1 MLMLQSEADMD
12 IRRHGRESYPE
23 ECCGALIGRDGSVV
37 EAMRL
42 PNLMGEEARR
52 HFLVG
57 PVEYQVAEK
66 RAIEMGGKLMGFYHS
81 HPDHPARPSQNDLEQ
96 AWPTFLYV
104 ILAVQNGKPGTMTSW
119 RLREDRSAFDE
130 QTVAVT

>member
-1 MLMLQSEADMD
+1 MLMLQSEVDMD

-42 PNLMGEEARR
+42 QNLMGEEARR

-57 PVEYQVAEK
+57 PVDYQVAEK

-119 RLREDRSAFDE
+119 RLREDRSAFEE

>member
-1 MLMLQSEADMD
+1 MLMLRSDVDID
-12 IRRHGRESYPE
+12 IRRHGRDSYPE
-23 ECCGALIGRDGSVV
+23 ESCGALIGRDGFVV

-57 PVEYQVAEK
+57 PVEYQAAEN
-66 RAIEMGGKLMGFYHS
+66 RATEMGGQLIGFYHS
-81 HPDHPARPSQNDLEQ
+81 HPDHPARPSQTDLDQ
-96 AWPTFLYV
+96 AWPTFSYV
-104 ILAVQNGKPGTMTSW
+104 ILAVQNGEPGTMTSW

-130 QTVAVT
+130 QAVSVT

>member
-42 PNLMGEEARR
+42 PNLMGEEARQ

-66 RAIEMGGKLMGFYHS
+66 RATEMGGKLMGFYHS

-119 RLREDRSAFDE
+119 RLREDRSAFEE

>member
-23 ECCGALIGRDGSVV
+23 ECCGALIGLDGSVV

-66 RAIEMGGKLMGFYHS
+66 RATEMGGKLMGFYHS

-104 ILAVQNGKPGTMTSW
+104 ILAVQDGKPGTMTSW

>member
-23 ECCGALIGRDGSVV
+23 ECCGALIGRNGSVV

-52 HFLVG
+52 YFLVG

-66 RAIEMGGKLMGFYHS
+66 RATEMGGKLMGFYHS

-104 ILAVQNGKPGTMTSW
+104 ILAVQNGEPGTMTSW

>member
-1 MLMLQSEADMD
+1 VDMD

-42 PNLMGEEARR
+42 QNLMGEEARR

-119 RLREDRSAFDE
+119 RLREDRSAFEE

>member
-42 PNLMGEEARR
+42 PNLMGEEARQ

-66 RAIEMGGKLMGFYHS
+66 RATEMGGKLMGFYHS

-104 ILAVQNGKPGTMTSW
+104 ILAVQDGKPGTMTSW

>member
-42 PNLMGEEARR
+42 PNLMGEEARQ

-66 RAIEMGGKLMGFYHS
+66 RATEMGGKLMGFYHS

-104 ILAVQNGKPGTMTSW
+104 ILAVQDGKPGTMTSW

-130 QTVAVT
+130 QTVAVA

>member
-1 MLMLQSEADMD
+1 MLMLQSEADKD

-23 ECCGALIGRDGSVV
+23 ECCGALIGLDGSVV

-66 RAIEMGGKLMGFYHS
+66 RAVEMGGKLVGFYHS

-104 ILAVQNGKPGTMTSW
+104 ILAVQNGRPGTMTSW

>member
-66 RAIEMGGKLMGFYHS
+66 RATEMGGKLMGFYHS

-104 ILAVQNGKPGTMTSW
+104 ILAVQDGKPGTMTSW

-130 QTVAVT
+130 QTVAVA

>member
-66 RAIEMGGKLMGFYHS
+66 RATEMGGKLMGFYHS

-104 ILAVQNGKPGTMTSW
+104 ILAVQDGKPGTMTSW
-119 RLREDRSAFDE
+119 RLREDRSAFEE

>member
-1 MLMLQSEADMD
+1 MLMLRSDVDID
-12 IRRHGRESYPE
+12 IRRHGRDSYPE
-23 ECCGALIGRDGSVV
+23 ESCGALIGRDGFVV

-52 HFLVG
+52 RFLVG

-66 RAIEMGGKLMGFYHS
+66 RAAEMGGQLIGFYHS
-81 HPDHPARPSQNDLEQ
+81 HPDHPARPSQTDLDQ
-96 AWPTFLYV
+96 AWPTFSYV
-104 ILAVQNGKPGTMTSW
+104 ILAVQNGEPGTMTSW

-130 QTVAVT
+130 QAVSVT

>member
-1 MLMLQSEADMD
+1 MLMLQSEVDMD

-42 PNLMGEEARR
+42 QNLMGEEARR

-119 RLREDRSAFDE
+119 RLREDRSAFEE

>member
-1 MLMLQSEADMD
+1 MLQSEADMD

-42 PNLMGEEARR
+42 QNLMGEEARR

-57 PVEYQVAEK
+57 PVDYQVAEK

-119 RLREDRSAFDE
+119 RLREDRSAFEE

>member
-42 PNLMGEEARR
+42 QNLMGEEARR

-119 RLREDRSAFDE
+119 RLREDRSAFEE
-130 QTVAVT
+130 QPVAVT

>member
-66 RAIEMGGKLMGFYHS
+66 RATEMGGKLMGFYHS
-81 HPDHPARPSQNDLEQ
+81 HPDHPARPSRNDLEQ
-96 AWPTFLYV
+96 ALPTFLYV
-104 ILAVQNGKPGTMTSW
+104 ILAVQNGEPGTMTSW

-130 QTVAVT
+130 QTVAVA

>member
-42 PNLMGEEARR
+42 QNLMGEEARR

-119 RLREDRSAFDE
+119 RLREDRSAFEE

>member
-23 ECCGALIGRDGSVV
+23 ECCGALIGRDGSVI

-42 PNLMGEEARR
+42 PNLMGEAARR

-66 RAIEMGGKLMGFYHS
+66 RATEMGGELVGFYHS
-81 HPDHPARPSQNDLEQ
+81 HPDNPARPSQTDLDQ
-96 AWPTFLYV
+96 AWPTFSYV
-104 ILAVQNGKPGTMTSW
+104 ILAVQNGEPGVMTSW
-119 RLREDRSAFDE
+119 CLREDRSAFDE

>member
-1 MLMLQSEADMD
+1 MLQSEADMD

-66 RAIEMGGKLMGFYHS
+66 RATEMGGKLMGFYHS

-104 ILAVQNGKPGTMTSW
+104 ILAVQDGKPGTMTSW

-130 QTVAVT
+130 QTVAVA

>member
-42 PNLMGEEARR
+42 QNLMGEEARR

-57 PVEYQVAEK
+57 PVDYQVAEK

-119 RLREDRSAFDE
+119 RLREDWSAFEE

>member
-23 ECCGALIGRDGSVV
+23 ECCGALIGRNGSVV

-52 HFLVG
+52 YFLVG
-57 PVEYQVAEK
+57 PVEY
-66 RAIEMGGKLMGFYHS
+66 
-81 HPDHPARPSQNDLEQ
+81 
-96 AWPTFLYV
+96 
-104 ILAVQNGKPGTMTSW
+104 
-119 RLREDRSAFDE
+119 
-130 QTVAVT
+130 

>member
-1 MLMLQSEADMD
+1 MLMLRSDVDVD
-12 IRRHGRESYPE
+12 IRRHGRDSYPE

-66 RAIEMGGKLMGFYHS
+66 RPSEMGGELIGFYHS
-81 HPDHPARPSQNDLEQ
+81 HPDHPARPSQTDLHQ
-96 AWPTFLYV
+96 AWPTFSYV
-104 ILAVQNGKPGTMTSW
+104 ILAVQNGEPGAMTSW
-119 RLREDRSAFDE
+119 CLREDRSAFDE

>member
-23 ECCGALIGRDGSVV
+23 ECCGALIGLDGSVV

-66 RAIEMGGKLMGFYHS
+66 RAVEMGGKLMGFYHS

-104 ILAVQNGKPGTMTSW
+104 ILAVQDGKPGTMTSW

>member
-23 ECCGALIGRDGSVV
+23 ECCGALIGRNGSVV

-52 HFLVG
+52 YFLVG

-66 RAIEMGGKLMGFYHS
+66 RATEMGGKLMGFYHS

>member
-57 PVEYQVAEK
+57 PVEYQGAEK
-66 RAIEMGGKLMGFYHS
+66 RATEMGGKLMGFYHS

>member
-1 MLMLQSEADMD
+1 MLMLQSEADKD

-66 RAIEMGGKLMGFYHS
+66 RATEMGGKLMGFYHS

-104 ILAVQNGKPGTMTSW
+104 ILAVQDGKPGTMTSW

-130 QTVAVT
+130 QTVAVA

>member
-23 ECCGALIGRDGSVV
+23 ECCGALIGRNGSVV

-52 HFLVG
+52 YFLVG
-57 PVEYQVAEK
+57 PVEYQAAEK
-66 RAIEMGGKLMGFYHS
+66 RAAEMGGKLMGFYHS

-104 ILAVQNGKPGTMTSW
+104 ILAVQNGEPGTMTSW

>member
-23 ECCGALIGRDGSVV
+23 ECCGALIGRNGSVV

-66 RAIEMGGKLMGFYHS
+66 RATEMGGKLMGFYHS

>member
-42 PNLMGEEARR
+42 QNLMGEEARR

>member
-52 HFLVG
+52 QFLVG

-66 RAIEMGGKLMGFYHS
+66 RATEMGGKLMGFYHS

>member
-1 MLMLQSEADMD
+1 MLQSEADMD

-42 PNLMGEEARR
+42 QNLMGEEARR

-119 RLREDRSAFDE
+119 RLREDRSAFEE
-130 QTVAVT
+130 QPVAVT

>member
-52 HFLVG
+52 YFLVG
-57 PVEYQVAEK
+57 PVEYQGAEK
-66 RAIEMGGKLMGFYHS
+66 RATEMGGKLMGFYHS
-81 HPDHPARPSQNDLEQ
+81 HPYHPARPSQNDLEQ

>member
-23 ECCGALIGRDGSVV
+23 ECCGALIGLDGSVV

-66 RAIEMGGKLMGFYHS
+66 RATEMGGKLMGFYHS

-104 ILAVQNGKPGTMTSW
+104 ILAVQDGKPGTMTSW

-130 QTVAVT
+130 QTVAVA

>member
-66 RAIEMGGKLMGFYHS
+66 RATEMGGKLMGFYHS

-119 RLREDRSAFDE
+119 RLREDRSAFEE
-130 QTVAVT
+130 QQVAVT

>member
-23 ECCGALIGRDGSVV
+23 ECCGALIGLDGSVV

-66 RAIEMGGKLMGFYHS
+66 RATEMGGKLMGFYHP

-104 ILAVQNGKPGTMTSW
+104 ILAVQDGKPGTMTSW

>member
-23 ECCGALIGRDGSVV
+23 EWCGALIGRDGSVV

-66 RAIEMGGKLMGFYHS
+66 RATEMGGKLMGFYHS
-81 HPDHPARPSQNDLEQ
+81 PPDHPARPSRNDLEQ

-104 ILAVQNGKPGTMTSW
+104 ILAVQNGEPGTMTSW